1 MNSDALYAA
10 IDVTWPSETVTPDG
24 PWVHR
29 EAVGAGSRLNATTLE
44 LTSGGV
50 PDDIPDRPLF
60 MVRGDQSAL
69 DTALENRGYAVKDP
83 VTAYVINVEKIA
95 QASGPTRVFTGW
107 PELAVM
113 AEVWATGG
121 IGPERIASMERVK
134 TTKAGFLCRAND
146 RAAGVAFAAID
157 GELAMLHALEVLAHA
172 RRTNVATD
180 ILKHAAYWAAE
191 NGARHLAV
199 LVTTANT
206 GANALYQNLGF
217 EKAVGYHYC
226 IRGTV

>member
-1 MNSDALYAA
+1 MNADALYAA
-10 IDVTWPSETVTPDG
+10 INVTWPSETVTTDG

-29 EAVGAGSRLNATTLE
+29 EAVGAGNRLNATTLE

-50 PDDIPDRPLF
+50 PNNIPDRPLF

-69 DTALENRGYAVKDP
+69 DIALEKRGYAIKDP
-83 VTAYVINVEKIA
+83 VTAYVINVDKIA
-95 QASGPTRVFTGW
+95 QASGPTRVFTAW

-134 TTKAGFLCRAND
+134 TAKTGFLCRAND
-146 RAAGVAFAAID
+146 RAAGVAFAAIS
-157 GELAMLHALEVLAHA
+157 GELAMLHGLEVLPQA

-180 ILKHAAYWAAE
+180 ILRQAAYWADQ
-191 NGARHLAV
+191 NGAHQLAV

-206 GANALYQNLGF
+206 VANAVYQNMGF
-217 EKAVGYHYC
+217 MKAVGYHYR
-226 IRGTV
+226 IRGPL

>member
-1 MNSDALYAA
+1 MNSDALYTAV
-10 IDVTWPSETVTPDG
+10 DVTWPSETVTIDG

-29 EAVGAGSRLNATTLE
+29 KAAGAGSRLNATTLE
-44 LTSGGV
+44 WANGSV
-50 PDDIPDRPLF
+50 PDEIPDRPLF
-60 MVRGDQSAL
+60 MVRRDQSAL
-69 DTALENRGYAVKDP
+69 DAGLRNSGYAVKDP
-83 VTAYVINVEKIA
+83 VTAYVINVDKIA
-95 QASGPTRVFTGW
+95 QASRPTRVFTGW

-172 RRTNVATD
+172 RRANVATD

-206 GANALYQNLGF
+206 DANALYQNMGF
-217 EKAVGYHYC
+217 EKAVGYHYR